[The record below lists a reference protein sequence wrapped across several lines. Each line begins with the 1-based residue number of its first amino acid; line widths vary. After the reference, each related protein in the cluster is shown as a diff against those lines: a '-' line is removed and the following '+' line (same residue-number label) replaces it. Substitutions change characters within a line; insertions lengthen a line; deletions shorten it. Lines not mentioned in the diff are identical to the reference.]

1 MQYKVIISERARD
14 MLGAHVRFLAQV
26 NKPAAQKLKTRL
38 IEALRSLETM
48 PQKYPFFNEEYI
60 TPNKYRKMY
69 VENWFVVLYQIRDE
83 AVYVDWILDGRQDA
97 ERIIK

>member
-1 MQYKVIISERARD
+1 
-14 MLGAHVRFLAQV
+14 MLGVHVRFLAQV

-38 IEALRSLETM
+38 VEALHSLESM
-48 PQKYPFFNEEYI
+48 PQRNPFFNEEYI

>member
-1 MQYKVIISERARD
+1 
-14 MLGAHVRFLAQV
+14 MLGAHVRFLALV

-48 PQKYPFFNEEYI
+48 PKKYPFFNEEYI

-69 VENWFVVLYQIRDE
+69 VENWFVVLYPIRDE